1 MNLDRWMLMMEREST
16 GSSLTVPV
24 PHYIGQKLNVL
35 DPEAEDDAEEIS
47 KVFLRLERWMRKEFA
62 GFEGVGMMLEDEYLE
77 SAEE

>member
-16 GSSLTVPV
+16 GTSLTVPI
-24 PHYIGQKLNVL
+24 PHYIGQPLNFL
-35 DPEAEDDAEEIS
+35 DPEAEDDAEEIG
-47 KVFLRLERWMRKEFA
+47 KVFSRLERWMRKEFA